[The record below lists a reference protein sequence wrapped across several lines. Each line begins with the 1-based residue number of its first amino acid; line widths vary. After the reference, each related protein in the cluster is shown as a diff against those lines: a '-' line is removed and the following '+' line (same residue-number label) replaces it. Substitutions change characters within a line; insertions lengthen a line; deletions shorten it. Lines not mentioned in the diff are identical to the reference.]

1 MSESKK
7 NIEGINVEIICNEGS
22 DLLILEEPQYDLFIE
37 DEFIN
42 DSSNDNELNSI
53 VAFYEEFEKQNPV
66 RVINKKQFNT
76 PVNFKQAKLFPRH
89 RWYTYKEGFS
99 PQFVEDFISR
109 YSKSINDV
117 VFDPFGGIGTTVL
130 QSSFLNHTSISNDI
144 NPLSNFIAKVK
155 TEKYTKID
163 IKNLQK
169 EFNSLMKLE
178 LIIKANPPI
187 NLTVNNYF
195 TIDTLDSIL
204 KIQYWISQIK
214 SEKIKNIFSVALL
227 TILETI
233 STHRKDGNGVKK
245 KKNTNQNFTVLE
257 IKELLLK
264 QLELFIYDIENNI
277 LKIKPE
283 IKYQSSFDKYNLD
296 KKADIVIT
304 SPPYANCFDYSKVYL
319 VELWFGGFFKNI
331 ADQKYFRQSSI
342 TSHVHYKWEMRHN
355 EFGHELINNQIKS
368 FLVKQNLWDKKIP
381 NMLIGYFSDMGK
393 VLYEM
398 IPNLNKNSTIGIVV
412 GNSVYGGLPIA
423 TDILMSQIAIRLG
436 YEFICIESY
445 RTLTT
450 SSQQLKIIRE
460 KDKKYLRESLIILKW
475 N

>member
-1 MSESKK
+1 MKESK
-7 NIEGINVEIICNEGS
+7 INNTNTNVIYHDCSGE
-22 DLLILEEPQYDLFIE
+22 LLLEEPQYDLFIE
-37 DEFIN
+37 DKFIN
-42 DSSNDNELNSI
+42 DISNNNNEIESI
-53 VAFYEEFEKQNPV
+53 ILFYDEFEKGNPI
-66 RVINKKQFNT
+66 RIINRKQFNT

-99 PQFVEDFISR
+99 PQFVEDFITR
-109 YSKSINDV
+109 YSKSNKDI

-130 QSSFLNHTSISNDI
+130 QSSFLNHISFSNDI

-155 TEKYTKID
+155 TEKYSKKDLINF
-163 IKNLQK
+163 KK
-169 EFNSLMKLE
+169 EINILLESE
-178 LIIKANPPI
+178 LIVKSNPPN

-195 TIDTLDSIL
+195 TTETLDSIL
-204 KIQYWISQIK
+204 KVQFWIDQIK
-214 SEKIKNIFSVALL
+214 TDKIKNIFTVALL
-227 TILETI
+227 TILESI

-245 KKNTNQNFTVLE
+245 KKKINQNFSVDKV
-257 IKELLLK
+257 KELINN
-264 QLELFIYDIENNI
+264 QLGLFIYDIENCV

-283 IKYQSSFDKYNLD
+283 ILSQSSFDKYNLN

-319 VELWFGGFFKNI
+319 VELWFGGFFKNKD
-331 ADQKYFRQSSI
+331 DQKSFRQSSI
-342 TSHVHYKWEMRHN
+342 TSHIHYKWEKRHK

-368 FLVKQNLWDKKIP
+368 YLVKQNLWDKKIP

-412 GNSVYGGLPIA
+412 GNSAYGGLPIA
-423 TDILMSQIAIRLG
+423 TDILLSQIAIRLG